1 MFDFYQKLLY
11 ILKPIKDIHKNY
23 YVVSVIFNE
32 GGKLYDYLDQR
43 KSASIGGKVV
53 VEPQESFKEVKVM
66 NAKELYEDELSLPL
80 NKISEIK

>member
-1 MFDFYQKLLY
+1 MI
-11 ILKPIKDIHKNY
+11 ILIKER
-23 YVVSVIFNE
+23 VLQLV
-32 GGKLYDYLDQR
+32 
-43 KSASIGGKVV
+43 ASGKVV